1 MAVLVMST
9 LSVYAQQLPNANFE
23 DWSGEKF
30 DGNIQAASWNASNVE
45 QFGFQF
51 NFAHRETGRNGGYCM
66 MVQDQEVGAA
76 GITETSP
83 GYAALG
89 QPWAYV
95 PSLLSVGQATA
106 GTFGGI
112 NFTYR
117 PDSVIVWVKRTGSNW
132 NSEDFNLLFYSWK
145 GTAKGTNYMN
155 KNRGCTSH
163 TETDEE
169 SDVRQALDGN
179 ECGTDTK
186 ATQIAEGW
194 LRDRKE
200 YNNWT
205 RLSIPIF
212 YLNDEVP
219 QKCNFI
225 ISASNYPNFRANSG
239 LYAGNSLY
247 ADDIELIYSS
257 KIQQLFIGGK
267 VWNGFDPNSTEEQT
281 YSVGHTSEV
290 PEIYAVRGVG
300 SLTNSKGTTVN
311 FPGRRLTG
319 NEITIN
325 YGKVDGEPTTITVK
339 SGDGKSTTTYKIKM
353 VQAPSE
359 NATLK
364 SILVNGEEVKNY
376 SPQVGSYNVALP
388 YGTTQTPVVSY
399 VKAEEQQTVTITQP
413 TSTTGTAT
421 INVTAADG
429 KTKKTYTLKFSVAL
443 LSDNTLENIKVNGEP
458 IADFIPTLTTYKV
471 ELPLGTTTMPT
482 VEAVSKYPK
491 GEQTIVYTAPEGS
504 TIDGSQYKISV
515 TTPGNQ
521 TPKVYKLN
529 FKITASSYCKL
540 KDLRLMDGDYNYIK
554 DFNPDVKTYYVTFPI
569 GTTKMPTV
577 EYTVGDPYQTV
588 KVTEGGLDGTTV
600 VTVTAASG
608 ATMTYKIVC
617 KTEKSDISYLKA
629 ILLDGEPLEG
639 FNSFVYKYT
648 VNLPTGTGTVPEI
661 TYVKGDELQTV
672 RVDKGGLNASS
683 YLFVTADDGSTS
695 LYEIYFK
702 STLADVSTLDMIT
715 IGGQPLAGF
724 EPTKTE
730 YSIALPQGA
739 TTLPEIGY
747 TKHDE
752 WQTVS
757 VRSNGVN
764 GDTKITVR
772 SQAGTQTVYVLHF
785 SVTTS
790 SNTKLASVSFDG
802 KPFAD
807 FDPNVRD
814 YEIQLGEG
822 VSQVPSVTY
831 VKAEESQKVVS
842 TVEGSVCTIRVI
854 AENGDQGVYTFN
866 FLIQKSENAFL
877 KMIKLDGEPLEG
889 FDPQILEYSKVLTTA
904 TCPVITVEKDPSQHV
919 LITTP
924 VSTGK
929 ARIVVTPELGA
940 PNTYIINFTSTVLP
954 QLAGISINDEPMADF
969 QPTTYSYEVS
979 YTGALPKVSYTP
991 KDPAQKITLVTGV
1004 DFARIYV
1011 EVGGE
1016 EAMYELEFQRDYSNE
1031 ARLQWIAADGDV
1043 NILGYDKDIFDYAMP
1058 LPEDGHIP
1066 VITYM
1071 TNEPTQHVVAGQNG
1085 QYTYTLLVIA
1095 ESGATKTYTI
1105 RFITGASSDTELESV
1120 TLDGNAITFDEN
1132 NVSTQSIE
1140 QGKDLPTLGY
1150 ETREGQTVVSAQT
1163 NELQQQLIV
1172 VAEDGSAETYTVNY
1186 NEQTDIDNALLN
1198 DIHVQLNGKW
1208 RSLEDFAEDKFA
1220 YDITLPKGTLV
1231 APCVWPVAGKPGQ
1244 VITVTYGSVN
1254 GVTTIH
1260 VVAKNGDVKDYT
1272 INCSVTKSSNS
1283 LLGSLE
1289 IDGQNQTDLTKTQI
1303 KIQRE
1308 FGEIEPLE
1316 IIYTKALN
1324 SEGEEED
1331 QLIEFRSAPA
1341 TGTSEITVTAEDR
1354 VHKTTYFISCTFPK
1368 LEGEN
1373 ILKSISY
1380 TYEKADGTT
1389 VDGTI
1394 ASPKQGDNT
1403 INLPFGAKGFTVTGY
1418 EKNYPEQAVVFYD
1431 GGIRRGAT
1439 LIVSSNDGKKADARY
1454 NLVLTMPEF
1463 ETAGKLQDLQFKGA
1477 TVPNFRPYVYNY
1489 MINVTAE
1496 PKTTDFTFTAYNGAN
1511 VTRSNID
1518 SKNKQ
1523 ITFEVDGG
1531 EKYSVCW
1538 FYTNTVPPFEFTWV
1552 NTDQAYSY
1560 SQKLSLFDGGIKK
1573 GSTLSSSGTKPQG
1586 WKVPADCST
1595 GFDYDAQV
1603 SNFSYQ
1609 TGMEVLEAG
1618 DGVLLSTCR
1627 GSSMN
1632 GSMPGVMTTGSL
1644 TLNWGANGG
1653 TTLTT
1658 SEAANLGFSFKNS
1671 PEQFAFDYSTRS
1683 TKGGISSW
1691 AAWAI
1696 LSDGSKTTKGTFSG
1710 DYDELKQWKTA
1721 TMNFNLS
1728 SIGNVSKANIMICSS
1743 AISGTSFDCYG
1754 GSTVKTS
1761 SMIVQNLRFVYN
1773 SELTAAKVNG
1783 KTADK
1788 DGNTFTI
1795 NVDPDE
1801 VIIGFPTME
1810 FTKKVH
1816 DQMQMISVLNKGEW
1830 EGGDLTFMVT
1840 NFGENSIDST
1850 VYYVVL
1856 HRDPETSL
1864 DYELEVGANFSKTV
1878 SNDTTYYNMPYG
1890 TKLLPDFT
1898 IKPTSTHQLFD
1909 ISKNGNAITITVT
1922 NENDESK
1929 TDIYV
1934 FREVQS
1940 NNTTIGLT
1948 ASGATLTP
1956 AFDLNTT
1963 DYTVTASIMPEII
1976 VVKATEDEDY
1986 ELADIDLG
1994 QTVDINYT
2002 DTGAIVT
2009 VIAPDGET
2017 SKTYTIHFNQTLP
2030 QTSGL
2035 LQNLT
2040 RDNEKVSGFSS
2051 DKFEYTERPSD
2062 NIGFERREGQEVDAV
2077 VETITDEYVIVAVK
2091 GTKDLAAKEYKIIY
2105 PTEQSDYA
2113 MLGDILIN
2121 DASYPEFM
2129 PQKENYI
2136 YESDEPVDI
2145 KFILAEAAQR
2155 MEITIGNSDAGN
2167 VASRRVMKREGATVF
2182 TVKIIAEN
2190 GDEKVYT
2197 FTITPES
2204 SPVNTLAGIRVN
2216 GTPLEDFYP
2225 EKENYTYVI
2234 PSATPKLVEPD
2245 LPNLSYELGQKG
2257 QTVEVIPAKKVG
2269 ETTQLIVTPENGNAM
2284 EQRVYQ
2290 VTFNAEPSHNAEL
2303 KNILVNG
2310 EPVSGFKPSRT
2321 NYSMQVLGDETAE
2334 IVFDYT
2340 IGDPFQ
2346 TVQVVDMEGGN
2357 GKVKELHVTAQD
2369 GITERVYEIEIWRAA
2384 MSNNA
2389 NLADIL
2395 FNSEPMADY
2404 AAKHGIAGLQF
2415 EENTYRYSIPL
2426 LRTDTMPDIAAR
2438 QQEDAQ
2444 TVEILTS
2451 VTPEGTVKTI
2461 LVTAEDGET
2470 KREYE
2475 LLFAIEKSSNTRLA
2489 MIFIKADSLKTF
2501 DPEVFEYNIDLPIG
2515 EKMGLA
2521 VDAFKSE
2528 NSQTL
2533 DKQVSEDGL
2542 NVNLVVTAE
2551 NGNQA
2556 TYKVTFHR
2564 TYSSLDKLMGIY
2576 EGENLIE
2583 GFRADSFYYAYTL
2596 PMGVR
2601 VVPMPIFEPGDDYQL
2616 PQQVDTISTKYRTT
2630 YQCKVTAHDSLHTQ
2644 LYTVVY
2650 DIQPSNVDTLRSIHV
2665 DVGLGKRP
2673 LDGFLADELNYTY
2686 MIPKEATKSPTVEV
2700 QLGDSYQDTTTTFID
2715 NIYRITVTAE
2725 NGRARTYSIMFENER
2740 SNDATLLAIYIG
2752 ASKNNDINFDPEV
2765 PDYEVVMPFGSTE
2778 IPLVTYQAQAGQQC
2792 VMTTDSNMVTIT
2804 VTAEDGVTTMI
2815 YTLTFVP
2822 AKSSDATLSTI
2833 LIGGEPLEDFEPDQ
2847 YEYHIILPYGT
2858 TDVPEVTALL
2868 ADTTAT
2874 MEITADGLSVTIS
2887 TQAADEQTLAEY
2899 VVIFEIEGCPISYLN
2914 DITVKGVSLEG
2925 FDKDSLFYTIMYPVG
2940 SDETVFAAV
2949 DEIGYV
2955 KGDPTQTVTVVD
2967 DYHVIYLTVEAENGD
2982 QRIYVVKQVIP
2993 LSSNSLLADLQL
3005 NGSTIAGF
3013 ADSVFY
3019 YEYLLL
3025 EGEVM
3030 PAIEATAQD
3039 SLATVDITP
3048 GKIGEEPTVVI
3059 CTAEDGSESKYFIT
3073 WTVSSINTA
3082 KTATRSDVLMKQ
3094 IPGTDQIIAY
3104 SIRANTWFAVYDH
3117 YGHLMFNDVLPACN
3131 PNDATVV
3138 VDHTGSEKLID
3149 ASGDGLTFTLPTHG
3163 QTYFYLFYSGKQR
3176 IESGKI
3182 CLH

>member
-9 LSVYAQQLPNANFE
+9 LSVYAQQLPDPGFE
-23 DWSGEKF
+23 DWSGSKF
-30 DGNIQAASWNASNVE
+30 DGEVQLKDWHASNVE
-45 QFGFQF
+45 QVGMKF
-51 NFAHRETGRNGGYCM
+51 NFAHRETGRSGQYCL
-66 MVQDQEVGAA
+66 MVKDQEVGAM

-89 QPWAYV
+89 QPWQYL
-95 PSLLSVGQATA
+95 PGITQISSATA
-106 GTFGGI
+106 GTSGGI
-112 NFTYR
+112 SFTYR
-117 PDSVIVWVKRTGSNW
+117 PDSMIVWVKRTGTKWSA
-132 NSEDFNLLFYSWK
+132 EDFHLLFYSWK
-145 GTAKGTNYMN
+145 GTAKGLKYKN
-155 KNRGCTSH
+155 KNNGCTSH
-163 TETDEE
+163 EETDEE
-169 SDVRQALDGN
+169 SDVRQGLDGN

-200 YNNWT
+200 YTNWT

-219 QKCNFI
+219 QKCNVI

-239 LYAGNSLY
+239 LNAGNSLY

-257 KIQQLFIGGK
+257 KIQQLYIGGK

-281 YSVGHTSEV
+281 YSVGHTTEV
-290 PEIYAVRGVG
+290 PEVYAVRGVG
-300 SLTNSKGTTVN
+300 SLTNLKGTTVN
-311 FPGRRLTG
+311 FPGRRLSG
-319 NEITIN
+319 NEISIQ
-325 YGKVDGEPTTITVK
+325 YGKVDGAPTVITVK

-359 NATLK
+359 NATLN
-364 SILVNGEEVKNY
+364 SILVNGEQIKGYN
-376 SPQVGSYNVALP
+376 PQVGSYNVALP

-399 VKAEEQQTVTITQP
+399 VKAEDQQTVTITQP

-458 IADFIPTLTTYKV
+458 IPDFIPTLTTYKV

-521 TPKVYKLN
+521 TAKVYKLN
-529 FKITASSYCKL
+529 FKITASTNSKL
-540 KDLRLMDGDYNYIK
+540 KDLRLMDGDINYITN
-554 DFNPDVKTYYVTFPI
+554 FNPDVKSYYAVFPV
-569 GTTKMPTV
+569 GTTKMPTI
-577 EYTVGDPYQTV
+577 EYTKGDQYQTV
-588 KVTEGGLDGTTV
+588 DVVDGGLDGTSV
-600 VTVTAASG
+600 ITVTAASG
-608 ATMTYKIVC
+608 AKTVYKIMC
-617 KTEKSDISYLKA
+617 STEKSDISYLKA

-661 TYVKGDELQTV
+661 TYIKGDELQTV

-702 STLADVSTLDMIT
+702 ATLADVSTLDMIT

-730 YSIALPQGA
+730 YSIALPQGT

-772 SQAGTQTVYVLHF
+772 SQVGTQTVYVLHF

-802 KPFAD
+802 KLFAD

-814 YEIQLGEG
+814 YEIPLGDG
-822 VSQVPSVTY
+822 VSEVPSVTF
-831 VKAEESQKVVS
+831 VKAEPSQKVVS

-929 ARIVVTPELGA
+929 ARIVVTPESGA

-1043 NILGYDKDIFDYAMP
+1043 DILGYDKDIFDYAMP

-1071 TNEPTQHVVAGQNG
+1071 TNEPAQHVVAGQNG

-1172 VAEDGSAETYTVNY
+1172 VAEDGSTETYTVNY

-1316 IIYTKALN
+1316 IIYTKAQN

-1389 VDGTI
+1389 VDGVI
-1394 ASPKQGDNT
+1394 NSPKQGDNT

-1463 ETAGKLQDLQFKGA
+1463 ETTGKLQDLQFKGA

-1538 FYTNTVPPFEFTWV
+1538 FYTQYNSLLDFSGDWVPATQGVGYKP
-1552 NTDQAYSY
+1552 
-1560 SQKLSLFDGGIKK
+1560 
-1573 GSTLSSSGTKPQG
+1573 SSK
-1586 WKVPADCST
+1586 WKVPADASAGYTWSISLIGLNLTYTT
-1595 GFDYDAQV
+1595 GK
-1603 SNFSYQ
+1603 
-1609 TGMEVLEAG
+1609 EVTPGGTNGAM
-1618 DGVLLSTCR
+1618 LSTLR
-1627 GSSMN
+1627 GAPMN
-1632 GSMPGVMTTGSL
+1632 GSVPGMMTLGGMSMNL
-1644 TLNWGANGG
+1644 TSSGNSTSSVTKSASAG
-1653 TTLTT
+1653 T
-1658 SEAANLGFSFKNS
+1658 EFKNT
-1671 PEQFAFDYSTRS
+1671 PQALEFNIKPLSTS
-1683 TKGGISSW
+1683 NITNWKMW
-1691 AAWAI
+1691 
-1696 LSDGSKTTKGTFSG
+1696 LTMSDGSKYQESNYTGDFTTLNQWTLVNVPISYGSIGTVS
-1710 DYDELKQWKTA
+1710 K
-1721 TMNFNLS
+1721 FNIMLS
-1728 SIGNVSKANIMICSS
+1728 SCDQENAK
-1743 AISGTSFDCYG
+1743 SFG
-1754 GSTVKTS
+1754 GSKVYES
-1761 SMIVQNLRFVYN
+1761 SVIYDQIHFVYS
-1773 SELTAAKVNG
+1773 SELTAATVNG
-1783 KTADK
+1783 NTTTKS
-1788 DGNTFTI
+1788 GNTFTYNLKSDELI
-1795 NVDPDE
+1795 TSLPALKFTGKVPDQTQTLSLE
-1801 VIIGFPTME
+1801 
-1810 FTKKVH
+1810 
-1816 DQMQMISVLNKGEW
+1816 NKGEW
-1830 EGGDLTFMVT
+1830 KKGDLTIKVT

-1856 HRDPETSL
+1856 HRAPETSL

-1909 ISKNGNAITITVT
+1909 VSKNGNAITITVT
-1922 NENDESK
+1922 NENGESK

-1963 DYTVTASIMPEII
+1963 DYTVTASTMPEII
-1976 VVKATEDEDY
+1976 VVKATDDEDHG
-1986 ELADIDLG
+1986 LKDIDLG

-2145 KFILAEAAQR
+2145 KFILAEPAQR

-2245 LPNLSYELGQKG
+2245 LPNLSYELGQEG
-2257 QTVEVIPAKKVG
+2257 QTVEVIPATKVG

-2395 FNSEPMADY
+2395 FNSVPMADY

-2426 LRTDTMPDIAAR
+2426 LRTDTMPDIDAR
-2438 QQEDAQ
+2438 LQEDAQ

-2556 TYKVTFHR
+2556 T
-2564 TYSSLDKLMGIY
+2564 
-2576 EGENLIE
+2576 
-2583 GFRADSFYYAYTL
+2583 
-2596 PMGVR
+2596 
-2601 VVPMPIFEPGDDYQL
+2601 
-2616 PQQVDTISTKYRTT
+2616 
-2630 YQCKVTAHDSLHTQ
+2630 
-2644 LYTVVY
+2644 
-2650 DIQPSNVDTLRSIHV
+2650 
-2665 DVGLGKRP
+2665 
-2673 LDGFLADELNYTY
+2673 
-2686 MIPKEATKSPTVEV
+2686 
-2700 QLGDSYQDTTTTFID
+2700 
-2715 NIYRITVTAE
+2715 
-2725 NGRARTYSIMFENER
+2725 
-2740 SNDATLLAIYIG
+2740 
-2752 ASKNNDINFDPEV
+2752 
-2765 PDYEVVMPFGSTE
+2765 
-2778 IPLVTYQAQAGQQC
+2778 
-2792 VMTTDSNMVTIT
+2792 
-2804 VTAEDGVTTMI
+2804 
-2815 YTLTFVP
+2815 
-2822 AKSSDATLSTI
+2822 
-2833 LIGGEPLEDFEPDQ
+2833 
-2847 YEYHIILPYGT
+2847 
-2858 TDVPEVTALL
+2858 
-2868 ADTTAT
+2868 
-2874 MEITADGLSVTIS
+2874 
-2887 TQAADEQTLAEY
+2887 
-2899 VVIFEIEGCPISYLN
+2899 
-2914 DITVKGVSLEG
+2914 
-2925 FDKDSLFYTIMYPVG
+2925 
-2940 SDETVFAAV
+2940 
-2949 DEIGYV
+2949 
-2955 KGDPTQTVTVVD
+2955 
-2967 DYHVIYLTVEAENGD
+2967 
-2982 QRIYVVKQVIP
+2982 
-2993 LSSNSLLADLQL
+2993 
-3005 NGSTIAGF
+3005 
-3013 ADSVFY
+3013 
-3019 YEYLLL
+3019 
-3025 EGEVM
+3025 
-3030 PAIEATAQD
+3030 
-3039 SLATVDITP
+3039 
-3048 GKIGEEPTVVI
+3048 
-3059 CTAEDGSESKYFIT
+3059 
-3073 WTVSSINTA
+3073 
-3082 KTATRSDVLMKQ
+3082 
-3094 IPGTDQIIAY
+3094 
-3104 SIRANTWFAVYDH
+3104 
-3117 YGHLMFNDVLPACN
+3117 
-3131 PNDATVV
+3131 
-3138 VDHTGSEKLID
+3138 
-3149 ASGDGLTFTLPTHG
+3149 
-3163 QTYFYLFYSGKQR
+3163 
-3176 IESGKI
+3176 
-3182 CLH
+3182 